1 MSKDKIDRILSGE
14 AVGEVSADH
23 AASNGIGLGNVIERL
38 QIFTGQRDVMG
49 IFSEGVNKGTEFIIK
64 VPMHV

>member
-1 MSKDKIDRILSGE
+1 MSRDKIDRILSGE
-14 AVGEVSADH
+14 AAGEADADH

-38 QIFTGQRDVMG
+38 QIFTGKQDVME
-49 IFSEGVNKGTEFIIK
+49 IFSEGENKGTEFIIK